1 MIDQQITEL
10 ILEWISN
17 YGVWVLGLYM
27 IFAAS
32 ALPLPATPTLVI
44 TGALARLGLF
54 NWYTAFTLAF
64 VGILIAD
71 LISYSLGRFAGNW
84 VDRHIGSR
92 FGDTWLKAQTQ
103 FIRYGGWAIFLSRSL
118 LASLDVPINMFA
130 GASRYD
136 IKKFILIDIFGII
149 FYISIFGGIGYAVS
163 SQYDLVIQVVNRYAG
178 WLGAIAVAGLVLYL
192 ITLRLLRNNAQKY
205 AVPLSA
211 ADRADSA
218 D

>member
-1 MIDQQITEL
+1 MIDQQVINL
-10 ILEWISN
+10 LLEWISN

-27 IFAAS
+27 IFAAG

-44 TGALARLGLF
+44 AGALARQGIF
-54 NWYTAFTLAF
+54 SWYVAFFSAF
-64 VGILIAD
+64 IGILIAD
-71 LISYSLGRFAGNW
+71 LISYALGRFAGDW

-130 GASRYD
+130 GASHYD
-136 IKKFILIDIFGII
+136 IKKFILIDIFGIL
-149 FYISIFGGIGYAVS
+149 FYLSIFGGIGYAVS
-163 SQYDLVIQVVNRYAG
+163 SQYDLVIQIVNRYAG
-178 WLGAIAVAGLVLYL
+178 WLGAVAVAGLVLYL
-192 ITLRLLRNNAQKY
+192 ITRRLLRNNAQKT
-205 AVPLSA
+205 AAPMPA
-211 ADRADSA
+211 ADHSDSA